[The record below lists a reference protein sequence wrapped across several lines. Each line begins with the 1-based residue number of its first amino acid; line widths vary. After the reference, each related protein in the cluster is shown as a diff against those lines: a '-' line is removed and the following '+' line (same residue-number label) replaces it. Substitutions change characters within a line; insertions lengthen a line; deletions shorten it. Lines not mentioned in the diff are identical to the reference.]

1 MIKKYT
7 FDTNV
12 FSYYIKGNK
21 EIKDRLIK
29 ELLEGNQFIVNP
41 ITYYEISR
49 GLLAIDSQKKF
60 QMFKDLCGIFGI
72 IELSNDVLDIA
83 AQNYVI
89 LRKKGE
95 LIEDADLF
103 IAATCIAND
112 LVLITNN
119 QSHFSRIDGL
129 KIESWLEK

>member
-29 ELLEGNQFIVNP
+29 ELLEGNQFIINP

-49 GLLAIDSQKKF
+49 GLLAINSQKKF

-103 IAATCIAND
+103 IAATCIATD

-129 KIESWLEK
+129 KIESWLEQ

>member
-7 FDTNV
+7 FDTNIL
-12 FSYYIKGNK
+12 SYYIRGNEEIKNRLNK
-21 EIKDRLIK
+21 ELS
-29 ELLEGNQFIVNP
+29 EGNQFIINP

-49 GLLAIDSQKKF
+49 GLLAISSPVKSQK
-60 QMFKDLCGIFGI
+60 FKELCQVFGI
-72 IELSNDVLDIA
+72 LELSNRVLDIA
-83 AQNYVI
+83 AQNYAI

-103 IAATCIAND
+103 IAATCLVND

-119 QSHFSRIDGL
+119 RRHFSRIDGL
-129 KIESWLEK
+129 KIESWV

>member
-29 ELLEGNQFIVNP
+29 ELLEGNQFIINP

-49 GLLAIDSQKKF
+49 GLLAINSQKKF

-129 KIESWLEK
+129 KIESWLEQ